1 MKKIAFVV
9 AFLLSCS
16 LLWAQQGV
24 PSHQRPK
31 VGVALS
37 GGGAKGAAH
46 IGVLKYMEEIGIPVD
61 YISGTSMGSI
71 IGGLYALGY
80 KPDEMA
86 ELIADMDWSKYMSNK
101 VDRAFQSAA
110 QRERASNF
118 LFTVPFGTGEF
129 QEKSGSL
136 LSSLPSG
143 VINGVS
149 LINLFSRLSIG
160 YNDSID
166 FATLPVPFACVA
178 TDILTGDSVVL
189 RSGNFAKAIRSSMAI
204 PGVFSPVEWNG
215 HLLADGGLVDNFPVD
230 VCLHMGADIVIGVEL
245 ADELVCSSDELRS
258 LPQQLSQYL
267 SIAVKGNRHTQRE
280 MCEIYMHPDITGYN
294 MLSFSSDAI
303 DTMVRRGY
311 ECAKAHRD
319 EFLQLKQRLESYA
332 PVPERSV
339 PRARNLTPAD
349 TFVLASVVYNGVTG
363 EEQRWLNK
371 KDGFEIGIPMTIDKI
386 DSAVGILNGTGFYSS
401 ITYNIFATDEEY
413 WLSNHVYT
421 EALGRE
427 SYNLV
432 INLAPAEPH
441 LFALGFR
448 YDSEESASLLF
459 HFGWN
464 EQRLSGFK
472 VGVDLDLN
480 YNFRAGAKFSW
491 CGLGVGDVNFTYD
504 YGNSNLRVSSFDSI
518 STSTVGWLVDHHLF
532 SLYLSEFHLRE
543 FSFACG
549 ISEEFY
555 SSRDAF
561 SLNTMLYEGLFRFD
575 RSKGFFGIFLR
586 GRYDN
591 LDNTYFATKGTL
603 NAFDVAWHNDN
614 QSMFRNSDSSFVD
627 IDFKFQAY
635 WTPWSRFT
643 IIPQLAGRLL
653 IGKNSGWFDNLIGG
667 DMSRRYLDH
676 QMAFL
681 GLNNPMYVGNLA
693 GIARVDFRYRV
704 AEKYYL
710 SLIANYTASADHL
723 NHFYT
728 DNKDF
733 HDMLGLAIQVAYD
746 SPIGPV
752 SLDLHWNNFTHR
764 AGAYLNI
771 GHIF

>member
-1 MKKIAFVV
+1 MKKIVLAL
-9 AFLLSCS
+9 ALMLCCS
-16 LLWAQQGV
+16 LVWAQTSGL
-24 PSHQRPK
+24 SNERPK

-80 KPDEMA
+80 SPDEMA
-86 ELIADMDWSKYMSNK
+86 DLIAGMDWSKYMSNK
-101 VDRAFQSAA
+101 VDRAFQSVE

-129 QEKSGSL
+129 HEKTGNL
-136 LSSLPSG
+136 LSTLPSG

-149 LINLFSRLSIG
+149 LINLFSRLSVG

-166 FATLPVPFACVA
+166 FNTLPIPFACVA
-178 TDILTGDSVVL
+178 TDILSGDSVVL

-230 VCLHMGADIVIGVEL
+230 VCLNMGSDIVIGIEL
-245 ADELVCSSDELRS
+245 ADELVCSPDALRS

-267 SIAVKGNRHTQRE
+267 SIAVKGNRHTHRE

-311 ECAKAHRD
+311 ECAKVHRE
-319 EFLQLKQRLESYA
+319 EFLQLKQKLDAYGPA
-332 PVPERSV
+332 PERKV
-339 PRARNLTPAD
+339 ERAKNLTPAD
-349 TFVLASVVYNGVTG
+349 TFVLASVVYNGVTE

-371 KDGFEIGIPMTIDKI
+371 KDGFEIGLAMTIEKI
-386 DSAVGILNGTGFYSS
+386 DSALGILNGTGFYSS
-401 ITYNIFATDEEY
+401 ITYNIFPTDEEY
-413 WLSNHVYT
+413 WLSHHIYT
-421 EALGRE
+421 EALGLE
-427 SYNLV
+427 SYRLV
-432 INLAPAEPH
+432 INLTPAEPH

-472 VGVDLDLN
+472 IGANIDLN
-480 YNFRAGAKFSW
+480 YNFRAGVKASW
-491 CGLGVGDVNFTYD
+491 CGLGIGDINFTYD
-504 YGNSNLRVSSFDSI
+504 YSNSSYRVGSFDVPTYSQQ
-518 STSTVGWLVDHHLF
+518 VDHNLF
-532 SLYLSEFHLRE
+532 SLYFSEFHLRE

-549 ISEEFY
+549 INEEFY

-561 SLNTMLYEGLFRFD
+561 SLNTMLYEGLFRLD
-575 RSKGFFGIFLR
+575 HSKGFFGIFLR

-603 NAFDVAWHNDN
+603 NTFDIAWHNDN
-614 QSMFRNSDSSFVD
+614 KSLFRSSDSIFAD
-627 IDFKFQAY
+627 IDFNLQAY
-635 WTPWSRFT
+635 WSPSQRLTF
-643 IIPQLAGRLL
+643 IPQLSGRML
-653 IGKNSGWFDNLIGG
+653 IGKNSPWFDNIIGG
-667 DMSRRYLDH
+667 AMRCRYLDQ

-681 GLNNPMYVGNLA
+681 GLNNPMYVGSLV
-693 GIARVDFRYRV
+693 GVARLDLRYRL
-704 AEKYYL
+704 ADKFYA
-710 SLIANYTASADHL
+710 SLIANYTATADHL
-723 NHFYT
+723 SQFYT
-728 DNKDF
+728 SDKDF
-733 HDMLGLAIQVAYD
+733 HDMLGFAVQVAYD

-752 SLDLHWNNFTHR
+752 SLDLHWNDFTRR

>member
-1 MKKIAFVV
+1 MKKTVLLVLFLVSLTV
-9 AFLLSCS
+9 AT
-16 LLWAQQGV
+16 AQETYNTSV
-24 PSHQRPK
+24 RPK
-31 VGVALS
+31 VGIALS

-80 KPDEMA
+80 GPDEMA
-86 ELIADMDWSKYMSNK
+86 DLIAGMDWSRYMSNK
-101 VDRAFQSAA
+101 VDRAFQSVA
-110 QRERASNF
+110 QRERASSF

-129 QEKSGSL
+129 HEKTGRL

-149 LINLFSRLSIG
+149 LVNLFSRLSVG

-166 FATLPVPFACVA
+166 FNTLPIPFACVA
-178 TDILTGDSVVL
+178 TDILTGDSVVI

-204 PGVFSPVEWNG
+204 PGVFSPVEWEG
-215 HLLADGGLVDNFPVD
+215 HLLADGGMVDNFPVD
-230 VCLHMGADIVIGVEL
+230 VCLNMGADIVIGIEL
-245 ADELVCSSDELRS
+245 AEELVCSSDELRS
-258 LPQQLSQYL
+258 LPQQLSQYM
-267 SIAVKGNRHTQRE
+267 SIAVKGNRHTHRE
-280 MCEIYMHPDITGYN
+280 MCDIYMHPDITGYN

-311 ECAKAHRD
+311 ECAKAHR
-319 EFLQLKQRLESYA
+319 EELLQLKQKLDAYA
-332 PVPERSV
+332 PSPVRKVER
-339 PRARNLTPAD
+339 AKNLTPAD
-349 TFVLASVVYNGVTG
+349 TFVLASVVYNGVTE

-371 KDGFEIGIPMTIDKI
+371 KDGFEVGLAMTIDKI
-386 DSAVGILNGTGFYSS
+386 DSALGILNGTGFYSS
-401 ITYNIFATDEEY
+401 ITYNIFPTDEEY
-413 WLSNHVYT
+413 WLTNHIYT

-427 SYNLV
+427 SYRLV
-432 INLAPAEPH
+432 INLIPAEPH

-472 VGVDLDLN
+472 IGANLDLN
-480 YNFRAGAKFSW
+480 YNFHTGVKASW
-491 CGLGVGDVNFTYD
+491 CGLGIGDVNFTYD
-504 YGNSNLRVSSFDSI
+504 YSNSNLRVSSFDS
-518 STSTVGWLVDHHLF
+518 TSTAGWQVDHNLF
-532 SLYLSEFHLRE
+532 SLYFSEFHLRE

-549 ISEEFY
+549 INEEFY

-591 LDNTYFATKGTL
+591 LDNTYFATKGML
-603 NAFDVAWHNDN
+603 NTFDVAWHNDN
-614 QSMFRNSDSSFVD
+614 QSMFRNSDSSFADVD
-627 IDFKFQAY
+627 FNVQAY
-635 WTPWSRFT
+635 WSPSQRLTLIS
-643 IIPQLAGRLL
+643 QVSGRVL
-653 IGKNSGWFDNLIGG
+653 IGKNSPWFDNIIGG
-667 DMSRRYLDH
+667 AMRGRYLDH

-681 GLNNPMYVGNLA
+681 GLNNPMHVGS
-693 GIARVDFRYRV
+693 IASIVRLDLRYRM
-704 AEKYYL
+704 AEKFYA
-710 SLIANYTASADHL
+710 SLIANYTATGNRL
-723 NHFYT
+723 NQFYT
-728 DNKDF
+728 NDKNF
-733 HDMLGLAIQVAYD
+733 HDILGFAVQVAYD
-746 SPIGPV
+746 SPIGPI
-752 SLDLHWNNFTHR
+752 SLDLHWNDFTRR

>member
-1 MKKIAFVV
+1 MKKALLIVCFFVALTSV
-9 AFLLSCS
+9 MAQEPCS
-16 LLWAQQGV
+16 TAV
-24 PSHQRPK
+24 RPK

-46 IGVLKYMEEIGIPVD
+46 IGVLKYMQEVGIPVD
-61 YISGTSMGSI
+61 YITGTSMGSI

-80 KPDEMA
+80 GPDEMA
-86 ELIADMDWSKYMSNK
+86 DLIANMDWSKYMSNK
-101 VDRAFQSAA
+101 VDRTYQSVS
-110 QRERASNF
+110 QREKASRY

-129 QEKSGSL
+129 HEKTGKL

-143 VINGVS
+143 VISGVS
-149 LINLFSRLSIG
+149 LINLFSRLSVG

-166 FATLPVPFACVA
+166 FNTLPIPFACVA

-204 PGVFSPVEWNG
+204 PGVFSPVEWDG

-230 VCLHMGADIVIGVEL
+230 ICLNMGADIVIGVEL
-245 ADELVCSSDELRS
+245 ADELVCSPDELRS

-267 SIAVKGNRHTQRE
+267 SIAVKGNRHTHRE

-294 MLSFSSDAI
+294 MLSFSSAAI
-303 DTMVRRGY
+303 DTLVRRGY
-311 ECAKAHRD
+311 ECAKSHSE
-319 EFLQLKQRLESYA
+319 EFLQLKQKLDAYA
-332 PVPERSV
+332 PAPVRNVER
-339 PRARNLTPAD
+339 AKNLTPAD
-349 TFVLASVVYNGVTG
+349 TFVLASVTYHGVTP
-363 EEQRWLNK
+363 EEQHWLNK
-371 KDGFEIGIPMTIDKI
+371 KDGFEIGLPITIDKI

-413 WLSNHVYT
+413 WLSNHIYSD
-421 EALGRE
+421 AMGRE

-432 INLAPAEPH
+432 INLTPAEPH

-459 HFGWN
+459 HFGYN

-472 VGVDLDLN
+472 IGADIDLN
-480 YNFRAGAKFSW
+480 YNFRTGVKASW
-491 CGLGVGDVNFTYD
+491 CGLGIGDINFAYD
-504 YGNSNLRVSSFDSI
+504 YGNCNLRVSSFDS
-518 STSTVGWLVDHHLF
+518 TSTAGWKVDHHLF

-543 FSFACG
+543 FSFAFG
-549 ISEEFY
+549 ANEEFY

-561 SLNTMLYEGLFRFD
+561 TLNTMLYEGLFRFD

-591 LDNTYFATKGTL
+591 LDNTYFATRGTL
-603 NAFDVAWHNDN
+603 NTFDVAWHNDN
-614 QSMFRNSDSSFVD
+614 QSLFRSSDSSFAD
-627 IDFKFQAY
+627 IDFHLQAY
-635 WTPWSRFT
+635 WSPWQRFT
-643 IIPQLAGRLL
+643 VIPQLAGRLL
-653 IGKNSGWFDNLIGG
+653 IGKNSPWFDNIIGG
-667 DMSRRYLDH
+667 AMNGRYLDH
-676 QMAFL
+676 QMAFI
-681 GLNNPMYVGNLA
+681 GLNNPMHVGSLV
-693 GIARVDFRYRV
+693 GIARVDFRYRI
-704 AEKYYL
+704 ADKFYA

-723 NHFYT
+723 SQFYT
-728 DNKDF
+728 DNKSF
-733 HDMLGLAIQVAYD
+733 HDMLGVALQVAYD
-746 SPIGPV
+746 SPIGPI
-752 SLDLHWNNFTHR
+752 SLDLHWNDFTRR